1 MLLRDIIMLQLALLH
16 INPLVDINSN
26 MLQPMEFK
34 AYKQVDIHNLL
45 VHNAVVN
52 LLNHFH
58 VTNLNLVVKVNFH
71 HNLDYKIH
79 SLQHKVVLTNLE
91 SKAAVQAA
99 EISANH
105 HHHHNN
111 AEISANLHHHLSSA
125 KVKQVINNH
134 VEVRI
139 HAVDL
144 LLQLVDSKFI
154 IEN

>member
-1 MLLRDIIMLQLALLH
+1 MLQLALLH

-99 EISANH
+99 EISAN
-105 HHHHNN
+105 
-111 AEISANLHHHLSSA
+111 LHHHLSSA